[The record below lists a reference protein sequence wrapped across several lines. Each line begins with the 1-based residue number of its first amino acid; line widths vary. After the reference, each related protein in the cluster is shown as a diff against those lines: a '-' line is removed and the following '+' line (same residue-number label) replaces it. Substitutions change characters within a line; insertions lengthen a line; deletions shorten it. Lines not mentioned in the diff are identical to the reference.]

1 MRIET
6 MIVDTDRSC
15 GKWYSITIAENDG
28 RVTVN
33 SERSFGAALERGVRA
48 ANSIMDDSYK
58 LEHEPDYFFAAE
70 LQHEY
75 PVIITIAGDYHS
87 VVYVINNEM
96 ED

>member
-1 MRIET
+1 MKIET
-6 MIVDTDRSC
+6 MIVDTDKAC
-15 GKWYSITIAENDG
+15 NNWYPVTITENDG
-28 RVTVN
+28 RVTVD

-48 ANSIMDDSYK
+48 ADSIMDDSYR
-58 LEHEPDYFFAAE
+58 LANDQRCIFAAE

-87 VVYVINNEM
+87 VVYVINEM

>member
-6 MIVDTDRSC
+6 MIVDTDHAC
-15 GKWYSITIAENDG
+15 NNWYSVTITENDG
-28 RVTVN
+28 RVTVD
-33 SERSFGAALERGVRA
+33 SERTFGAALERGVRA
-48 ANSIMDDSYK
+48 ANSIMDDAYR
-58 LEHEPDYFFAAE
+58 LEHEPNLLFAAD

-87 VVYVINNEM
+87 VVYVINEV